1 MPWTSIA
8 SAVSINL
15 PDPRS
20 PKGMWKEILGPR
32 DPSSGYA
39 KGKMKVFLVLV
50 WFIFFLFC
58 FSFSF
63 FFFFFLFF
71 FSFSFFLVVQQFCL
85 EQV

>member
-50 WFIFFLFC
+50 WFIFLFC
-58 FSFSF
+58 FV
-63 FFFFFLFF
+63 FLFIR
-71 FSFSFFLVVQQFCL
+71 STVLPRAGVR
-85 EQV
+85 

>member
-20 PKGMWKEILGPR
+20 PTGMWKEILGPH

-50 WFIFFLFC
+50 WFIFFVLFY
-58 FSFSF
+58 F
-63 FFFFFLFF
+63 FRRSAVL
-71 FSFSFFLVVQQFCL
+71 SRAGVR
-85 EQV
+85 

>member
-1 MPWTSIA
+1 LLDILVPWTSIA

-20 PKGMWKEILGPR
+20 PKGMWKEILGPH

-50 WFIFFLFC
+50 WFIILFC
-58 FSFSF
+58 FVLFSQSF
-63 FFFFFLFF
+63 
-71 FSFSFFLVVQQFCL
+71 QFCL

>member
-63 FFFFFLFF
+63 FFLFFF
-71 FSFSFFLVVQQFCL
+71 FSFFLFLFF
-85 EQV
+85 

>member
-63 FFFFFLFF
+63 FFLFFF
-71 FSFSFFLVVQQFCL
+71 FSFFLFLFFQSFNSFA
-85 EQV
+85 

>member
-20 PKGMWKEILGPR
+20 PKGTWKEILGPR

-50 WFIFFLFC
+50 WFIFFLF
-58 FSFSF
+58 FFLFLLF
-63 FFFFFLFF
+63 FFFFF
-71 FSFSFFLVVQQFCL
+71 FSRSTVLPRAGVR
-85 EQV
+85 

>member
-20 PKGMWKEILGPR
+20 PKGMWKEILGPY

-39 KGKMKVFLVLV
+39 KGKMKVG
-50 WFIFFLFC
+50 FFVVVSFRFVLFC
-58 FSFSF
+58 FFQSFNSF
-63 FFFFFLFF
+63 A
-71 FSFSFFLVVQQFCL
+71 
-85 EQV
+85 

>member
-1 MPWTSIA
+1 MPWTSLA

-20 PKGMWKEILGPR
+20 PKGMWKEILGPY

-39 KGKMKVFLVLV
+39 KGKNESGFVVVVVVFVLFV
-50 WFIFFLFC
+50 
-58 FSFSF
+58 F
-63 FFFFFLFF
+63 FFQ
-71 FSFSFFLVVQQFCL
+71 SFKQFCL

>member
-20 PKGMWKEILGPR
+20 PKGMWKEIGPYN
-32 DPSSGYA
+32 PSSGYA
-39 KGKMKVFLVLV
+39 KGKMKVGFLLL
-50 WFIFFLFC
+50 FLFC
-58 FSFSF
+58 SV
-63 FFFFFLFF
+63 FF
-71 FSFSFFLVVQQFCL
+71 FSIVQQFCL

>member
-63 FFFFFLFF
+63 FFLFLFF
-71 FSFSFFLVVQQFCL
+71 FSFFLFLFF
-85 EQV
+85 

>member
-50 WFIFFLFC
+50 WFIFFVLVWFGLV
-58 FSFSF
+58 
-63 FFFFFLFF
+63 FFFL
-71 FSFSFFLVVQQFCL
+71 SRSTVLPRAGVR
-85 EQV
+85 

>member
-39 KGKMKVFLVLV
+39 KGEMKVFLVLV
-50 WFIFFLFC
+50 WFIFFVLFW
-58 FSFSF
+58 FGLVF
-63 FFFFFLFF
+63 FFFK
-71 FSFSFFLVVQQFCL
+71 SFNSFA
-85 EQV
+85 